1 RGDGRGPDHDLGCVN
16 RLMREYLRGLRPY
29 YRHVLGTIV
38 IGSVCGLIMNTAVV
52 LPAILLGRAID
63 TVRAVAAGSAP
74 ATAVGWAALA
84 YFGGVLLMESART
97 VKRWC
102 L

>member
-1 RGDGRGPDHDLGCVN
+1 MLTGSHSRGPQSANGPTTSAANDMH
-16 RLMREYLRGLRPY
+16 EYLRGLRPY

-63 TVRAVAAGSAP
+63 TVRALAAGTAP
-74 ATAVGWAALA
+74 ASAVGWAALA
-84 YFGGVLLMESART
+84 YLGGVLLMESA
-97 VKRWC
+97 
-102 L
+102 